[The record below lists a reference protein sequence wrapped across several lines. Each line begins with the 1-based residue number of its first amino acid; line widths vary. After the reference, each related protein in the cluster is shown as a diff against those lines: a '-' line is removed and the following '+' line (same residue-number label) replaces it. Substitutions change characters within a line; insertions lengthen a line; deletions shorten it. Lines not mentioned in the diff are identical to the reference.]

1 MQEANWTIKDTVIC
15 LKLGCLIPKPLCNTY
30 SENWWFY
37 TVGLEKTLKSPLDCK
52 EIKPVNPK
60 GNQSWIFNGKTDAEV
75 EAPILW
81 PSDMKRQLISKDPD
95 AGEDW
100 RQEENGMTE
109 NEIVGWHH
117 WFNGHEFEQTLGD
130 SKRQGSLA
138 CCSPR
143 IGVRH
148 NFVTE
153 KQQHI

>member
-81 PSDMKRQLISKDPD
+81 PPDIKSWLTD
-95 AGEDW
+95 AGKDW
-100 RQEENGMTE
+100 RWEEKGMTE
-109 NEIVGWHH
+109 DEMIGWHH
-117 WFNGHEFEQTLGD
+117 RCDGHEFEQAPGD
-130 SKRQGSLA
+130 SKGQGSLA
-138 CCSPR
+138 FRSPWD
-143 IGVRH
+143 H
-148 NFVTE
+148 KESDMT
-153 KQQHI
+153 